1 MKQSI
6 SVFILTIVI
15 FQFTCFKSF
24 AFQQTPSTE
33 TRPKIG
39 LVLSGG
45 GAKGMAHVGVIRS
58 MEKAGIRPDYVVGT
72 SMGSVVGGLYAL
84 GYSPDELEEI
94 ILNIDWDL
102 LISNRVEF
110 SSIAFEEKEYY
121 NRYLLE
127 LPVKNGKIAFPSGL
141 IEGQMLSEV
150 LQYYTWPANK
160 YKSFDDFPIPFRCV
174 ATDIGSGKPII
185 FEKGYLH
192 DAMRSSIAI
201 PTFFTA
207 FDLDSTSVVDG
218 GVVNNFPVDIVKEM
232 GADIVIGVNVSDEDF
247 SAADQLGGFG
257 GILMQL
263 AMSQS
268 LTKTQGN
275 IEQCDI
281 YIKPDLGEYSTGSFG
296 NFREILELGDKAGQL
311 YFDDFKDLA
320 DSLGRNDIVSGL
332 GFEEAPIQV
341 NGIEFVGNKLFPN
354 SLLQSKLNIPVGST
368 ISRKELQQGI
378 ERIYGINGFYK
389 VDFSLI
395 PFGENR
401 YNLKVRLKEKPS
413 SLLNLAVHYD
423 NQFSAGILL
432 NYTARDFIGKSSRTV
447 FLLDVS
453 ENPKGRIDYY
463 KYFSKGKSLAFNAN
477 LNLLRQQI
485 PDYENGKETEVLIE
499 RNNSLVAQIM
509 TTNSLKQFFAIGGVY
524 QYNKSRYR
532 FNNTFSDDLKNASQS
547 TLGLRFRYYR
557 NSQNDRNYATSGAE
571 GLFETVFHV
580 SNGLG
585 INLKSGSDTLFVNVD
600 GIEVPFPSDA
610 LNLLTNVLNPD
621 PYLTVIGRYSKY
633 LPISPRFQFKPE
645 VAGAITFTDQQ
656 EGKVYQEFL
665 VGGYQNIRFTDMHF
679 WGLNY
684 GEIQTSNYIK
694 AGLEAQIIPIKNI
707 YIRAGVNYLGFSDS
721 FSISDEDFLNKI
733 FQDGNYTGFG
743 ADISYKSI
751 LGPITVG
758 VSSNN
763 KDHQLRSYFSLGLS
777 FNYTDR

>member
-1 MKQSI
+1 MRKSI
-6 SVFILTIVI
+6 YVLFVTLFF
-15 FQFTCFKSF
+15 FQFTCLNSF
-24 AFQQTPSTE
+24 AFQQTTSTE

-45 GAKGMAHVGVIRS
+45 GAKGMAHVGIIRA
-58 MEKAGIRPDYVVGT
+58 MEEAGIRPDYIVGT
-72 SMGSVVGGLYAL
+72 SMGSVIGGLYAL
-84 GYSPDELEEI
+84 GYNADELEEI

-127 LPVKNGKIAFPSGL
+127 LPVKKGKIAFPSGL
-141 IEGQMLSEV
+141 IEGQKLSEV

-160 YKSFDDFPIPFRCV
+160 YDHFDQFPIPFRCI
-174 ATDIGSGKPII
+174 ATDISTGEEII
-185 FEKGYLH
+185 FENGYLH
-192 DAMRSSIAI
+192 DAIRSSIAI
-201 PTFFTA
+201 PTAFTA

-218 GVVNNFPVDIVKEM
+218 GVVNNFPVDVVKKM
-232 GADIVIGVNVSDEDF
+232 GVDIVIGVNVSDEDF
-247 SAADQLGGFG
+247 ASVEELGGFG
-257 GILMQL
+257 GILMQV
-263 AMSQS
+263 AMARS
-268 LTKTQGN
+268 LSKTKQN
-275 IEQCDI
+275 ILDCDI
-281 YIKPDLGEYSTGSFG
+281 YIKPDLGPYSTGSFG
-296 NFREILELGDKAGQL
+296 NYREILELGNVAGKK
-311 YFDDFKDLA
+311 YFNDFKNLA
-320 DSLGRNDIVSGL
+320 DSLGRNDIVSGH
-332 GFEEAPIQV
+332 GFEELPIQV
-341 NGIEFVGNKLFPN
+341 SGIEFVGNSLFPN

-368 ISRKELQQGI
+368 ISRRDLQKGI
-378 ERIYGINGFYK
+378 DRIYGINGFYK

-401 YNLKVRLKEKPS
+401 YNIKVRLKEKPS

-447 FLLDVS
+447 FLLDLS
-453 ENPKGRIDYY
+453 ENPKGRVDYY
-463 KYFSKGKSLAFNAN
+463 KYFSKGKSLAFNAR

-485 PDYENGKETEVLIE
+485 PEYENGKETEVLIE
-499 RNNSLVAQIM
+499 RNNSLEAQIM
-509 TTNSLKQFFAIGGVY
+509 TTNSLKQFFALGGIY
-524 QYNKSRYR
+524 RYNKSRYR
-532 FNNTFSDDLKNASQS
+532 FNDSFSDDLKNASQS

-571 GLFETVFHV
+571 GLFETVLHV
-580 SNGLG
+580 ENGLG
-585 INLKSGSDTLFVNVD
+585 INLKSGSDTLFIDVD
-600 GIEVPFPSDA
+600 GVQIPFPEETLDLLA
-610 LNLLTNVLNPD
+610 DLLTPD
-621 PYLTVIGRYSKY
+621 PYITVLGRYSKY

-694 AGLEAQIIPIKNI
+694 AGIEAQIIPLKNV

-721 FSISDEDFLNKI
+721 FSISDEDFLSRI